1 MMVQGSTLKAAGRQE
16 MLTNSVISAY
26 QPAVNYPSRQTGNV
40 TTYQQSGQ
48 VTEKENFSLATDKV
62 TLSYSSE
69 SVMTYDSSMT
79 LQGNKGDGFD
89 LMRGLVLNM
98 LKEQGVDYK
107 IATGDTQIDIS
118 KITPEEAQ
126 ALVADDGYFGVDKT
140 SQRIFDLAV
149 GIAGGDPAKL
159 EAVRAG
165 VEKGFQEAFKAMGD
179 WLPDISYKTYDAV
192 MQKLDDWAGVA
203 GSQQSNN

>member
-1 MMVQGSTLKAAGRQE
+1 
-16 MLTNSVISAY
+16 MLANSSINAY
-26 QPAVNYPSRQTGNV
+26 QPAVNYSSRQTGNIAS
-40 TTYQQSGQ
+40 YQRSGQ
-48 VTEKENFSLATDKV
+48 ISEKESFNLATDKV

-89 LMRGLVLNM
+89 LLRGLVLNM
-98 LKEQGVDYK
+98 LKEQGIDYK
-107 IATGDTQIDIS
+107 IATGDTEIDIS
-118 KITPEEAQ
+118 TISPEEAQ
-126 ALVADDGYFGVDKT
+126 DLVADDGYFGVDKT

-159 EAVRAG
+159 DAVRAG
-165 VEKGFQEAFKAMGD
+165 VEKGFHEAFEAMGN

-192 MQKLDDWAGVA
+192 MQKLDDWAGIES
-203 GSQQSNN
+203 SQQSNN

>member
-1 MMVQGSTLKAAGRQE
+1 
-16 MLTNSVISAY
+16 MLANSITNTY
-26 QPAVNYPSRQTGNV
+26 QPAGNYPSRQTGNI

-48 VTEKENFSLATDKV
+48 FTEKESFSLSTDKV

-98 LKEQGVDYK
+98 FKEQGIDYK
-107 IATGDTQIDIS
+107 IATGDSEIDIS
-118 KITPEEAQ
+118 TITPEEAQ
-126 ALVADDGYFGVDKT
+126 DLVADDGYFGVDKT

-149 GIAGGDPAKL
+149 GIAGGDPARL
-159 EAVRAG
+159 DAIRAG
-165 VEKGFQEAFKAMGD
+165 VEQGFQEAYEAMGD

-192 MQKLDDWAGVA
+192 MQKLDDWAGVDN
-203 GSQQSNN
+203 SQQSNN